1 MDFKAKI
8 SKHIKI
14 DGLTEGEIYELLSIT
29 TNIKMGD
36 FSLPCFVLAKTLR
49 MSPNVIAQNIT
60 NEIIQ
65 TEWLNKVEAAGG
77 YVNFYLNRQF
87 VSGQVLKNV
96 LSEGSSFAKSDE
108 GKGKTI
114 VMDYSSVNIAKQMH
128 IGHLSTTAI
137 GNSLN
142 KIYKFLGYKTV
153 GLNYLGD
160 YGIQFG
166 NIIAAHKT
174 FGSEQELISGGIDY
188 VQKMYAKSRIAVE
201 DEDFEELG
209 KFWFS
214 QIEKKDAEAIRLFN
228 IFKELTLTDVKPIFD
243 LLNMTFDEW
252 KGELYYCDKM
262 QPVVEELKRKNLL
275 IESRDRRIV
284 DLEEDGLN
292 VAVIVKEDGSTR
304 YLTRDLAAAIDRY
317 NTYSFDKCLY
327 ITAYEQNLH
336 FAQLFKVLEKMNYD
350 FAKNLVHVSYGRV
363 SLPEGKLSSRGG
375 AKALLKD
382 IFNSAIERANE
393 IIENKNPNLKNK
405 DEVAK
410 AVGVGAVI
418 YGALANQKTKDS
430 VFILEDALSF
440 EGETA
445 PYMQYTY
452 ARCASV
458 IKKYNELNLNKK
470 PLPNY
475 NAVVSDEAFEIVKII
490 NNFSSIIKE
499 AANKYEPSII
509 SKAVMSLAKNF
520 NRFYH
525 ECKIID
531 AENLA
536 VMEAR
541 VELVKTTQIIL
552 RLGLNLLGI
561 QVVEE
566 M

>member
-60 NEIIQ
+60 NEVIQ

-393 IIENKNPNLKNK
+393 IIENKNPHLKNK

>member
-228 IFKELTLTDVKPIFD
+228 IF
-243 LLNMTFDEW
+243 
-252 KGELYYCDKM
+252 
-262 QPVVEELKRKNLL
+262 
-275 IESRDRRIV
+275 
-284 DLEEDGLN
+284 
-292 VAVIVKEDGSTR
+292 
-304 YLTRDLAAAIDRY
+304 
-317 NTYSFDKCLY
+317 
-327 ITAYEQNLH
+327 
-336 FAQLFKVLEKMNYD
+336 
-350 FAKNLVHVSYGRV
+350 
-363 SLPEGKLSSRGG
+363 
-375 AKALLKD
+375 
-382 IFNSAIERANE
+382 
-393 IIENKNPNLKNK
+393 
-405 DEVAK
+405 
-410 AVGVGAVI
+410 
-418 YGALANQKTKDS
+418 
-430 VFILEDALSF
+430 
-440 EGETA
+440 
-445 PYMQYTY
+445 
-452 ARCASV
+452 
-458 IKKYNELNLNKK
+458 
-470 PLPNY
+470 
-475 NAVVSDEAFEIVKII
+475 
-490 NNFSSIIKE
+490 
-499 AANKYEPSII
+499 
-509 SKAVMSLAKNF
+509 
-520 NRFYH
+520 
-525 ECKIID
+525 
-531 AENLA
+531 
-536 VMEAR
+536 
-541 VELVKTTQIIL
+541 
-552 RLGLNLLGI
+552 
-561 QVVEE
+561 
-566 M
+566 